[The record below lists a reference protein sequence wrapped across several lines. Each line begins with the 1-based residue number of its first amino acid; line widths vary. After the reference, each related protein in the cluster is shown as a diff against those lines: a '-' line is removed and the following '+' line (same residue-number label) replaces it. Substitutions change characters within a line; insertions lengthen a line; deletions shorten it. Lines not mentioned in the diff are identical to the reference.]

1 MSAWLLRAY
10 PAAWRERY
18 GAELVSL
25 IEAGADG
32 GRVSVRV
39 QLDVIAAGI
48 AQRLRSSGL
57 VGCDGPPERR
67 IRAGV
72 LVVLSAWAAFVVA
85 GLGFAKTAEH
95 WQAMTPRPDRGVA
108 AAAYGGVLLGATLG
122 TLAVL
127 LGIMLAVPALVAF
140 LRTGGWKMIH
150 RPVLR
155 ALGATGLTAFVLL
168 GVISLGAPV
177 DGRATQ
183 RRRRALRHCVPRAL
197 SVRDWLDRAVDA
209 GRGRDRVRAG
219 AEQRIAPVG
228 DGPRGG
234 DDRDDGGDDVVVD
247 ALVGVRRRLVA
258 GAHARPDAS
267 DDHCDLA
274 CDGRHVP
281 LGASPALVS
290 VEVCF
295 ETHSTSIDNELGI
308 ATGWNEGELSEAG
321 RRQAVQLGDRRRH
334 DRIAVVFTSD
344 LRRAVQTA
352 ELAFAGSQ
360 LPIVSDRRLRECNY
374 GELNGMPRAQLEAER
389 LLRIDEP
396 FPGGESWRQA
406 VDRVA
411 GFLHELPRSH
421 DGERVLVIGH
431 VATRWALDQVALGVS
446 LDTLAATP
454 FEWREG
460 WEYTL

>member
-155 ALGATGLTAFVLL
+155 AMGATGLTAFVLL
-168 GVISLGAPV
+168 GVILWAHRLTVGQRNGGDVLYAAAFLVLCLCATGSIGLWTRAAVVTAEELELSSASLRWETVLAVATTVTMVGMTLSSTLWWASVAGSSPGHMLGLTLLMITATSVATAGAFRSV
-177 DGRATQ
+177 Q
-183 RRRRALRHCVPRAL
+183 ALR
-197 SVRDWLDRAVDA
+197 S
-209 GRGRDRVRAG
+209 
-219 AEQRIAPVG
+219 
-228 DGPRGG
+228 
-234 DDRDDGGDDVVVD
+234 
-247 ALVGVRRRLVA
+247 
-258 GAHARPDAS
+258 
-267 DDHCDLA
+267 
-274 CDGRHVP
+274 
-281 LGASPALVS
+281 
-290 VEVCF
+290 
-295 ETHSTSIDNELGI
+295 
-308 ATGWNEGELSEAG
+308 
-321 RRQAVQLGDRRRH
+321 
-334 DRIAVVFTSD
+334 
-344 LRRAVQTA
+344 
-352 ELAFAGSQ
+352 
-360 LPIVSDRRLRECNY
+360 
-374 GELNGMPRAQLEAER
+374 
-389 LLRIDEP
+389 
-396 FPGGESWRQA
+396 
-406 VDRVA
+406 
-411 GFLHELPRSH
+411 
-421 DGERVLVIGH
+421 
-431 VATRWALDQVALGVS
+431 
-446 LDTLAATP
+446 
-454 FEWREG
+454 
-460 WEYTL
+460 